1 VSTFPSHRLQ
11 SVAGLES
18 VLPLIEAKGGKV
30 SPAEFHASVNRVF
43 HSHESAVYDR
53 IHKEMKLT
61 LPRHFASLV
70 NAFLASHP
78 FDHPIRVLDIGCGT
92 GLSAELLLQT
102 ALSERIAHIDLL
114 DTSDEM
120 LRRCGQRP
128 SLSKVSH
135 GLIQGTLEDVGPEP
149 LYDVILTCS
158 VLHHIPDLAAF
169 FEQLRRRHRAGGMF
183 LHLQDPNGDFMDDP
197 ELRVRT
203 EQFERT
209 RHTPPWLKRITPQ
222 RVWRR
227 LRATVTGRQPRSY
240 IDLVNED
247 LLRSGVITKPLSDN
261 ELWSVTD
268 IHIYNGK
275 GISLQTLGQLLPGY
289 EMVSKR
295 PYSFF
300 GTMYS
305 ELTPQFQREEDRL
318 LQAGAANGLHV
329 AAAWR
334 NVHGPSAGEKQ

>member
-1 VSTFPSHRLQ
+1 VSSLQGQRLQ
-11 SVAGLES
+11 SAAGLES

-30 SPAEFHASVNRVF
+30 SPVEFHASVNRVF

-61 LPRHFASLV
+61 LPRHFCSLV

-78 FDHPIRVLDIGCGT
+78 FNRPIRVLDIGCGT

-102 ALSERIAHIDLL
+102 ALSDRITHIDLL
-114 DTSDEM
+114 DTSDKM

-128 SLSKVSH
+128 SLSKVSRS
-135 GLIQGTLEDVGPEP
+135 LIQGTLDDIGPEP
-149 LYDVILTCS
+149 VYDVILTCS

-169 FEQLRRRHRAGGMF
+169 FQQLRRRHRAGGLF

-197 ELRVRT
+197 ELQLRT

-209 RHTPPWLKRITPQ
+209 RHSPTWLKRVTPE

-227 LRATVTGRQPRSY
+227 LRAAVTGQQPRSY

-275 GISLQTLGQLLPGY
+275 GISLQTVGELLPGY

-295 PYSFF
+295 SYSFF

-305 ELTPQFQREEDRL
+305 ELSPRFQREEDRL

-334 NVHGPSAGEKQ
+334 NVHGSSAGE

>member
-1 VSTFPSHRLQ
+1 MSSIPTHRLP
-11 SVAGLES
+11 SAAGLES
-18 VLPLIEAKGGKV
+18 VLPLIEAKGGNV
-30 SPAEFHASVNRVF
+30 SPAEFHAAVNRVF

-61 LPRHFASLV
+61 LPRQFGSLV

-78 FDHPIRVLDIGCGT
+78 FRHPIRVLDIGCGT

-102 ALSERIAHIDLL
+102 ALSERITHIDLL

-120 LRRCGQRP
+120 LRRCGQRA
-128 SLSKVSH
+128 SLGKVSH
-135 GLIQGTLEDVGPEP
+135 SLIQGTLEDVSPEP
-149 LYDVILTCS
+149 VYDVILTCS

-169 FEQLRRRHRAGGMF
+169 FQQLHRRHRKGGMF

-197 ELRVRT
+197 ELRLRT

-209 RHTPPWLKRITPQ
+209 QHTPSWLKRITPQ

-227 LRATVTGRQPRSY
+227 LRAAATGQQPRSY
-240 IDLVNED
+240 IDMVNDD

-268 IHIYNGK
+268 IHIYNGQ
-275 GISLQTLGQLLPGY
+275 GISLRTLGQLLPGY
-289 EMVSKR
+289 EMVARRS
-295 PYSFF
+295 YSFF

-305 ELTPQFQREEDRL
+305 ELSPQFQKEEDRL
-318 LQAGAANGLHV
+318 LRAGAANGLHI

-334 NVHGPSAGEKQ
+334 NVHGSSAGEK